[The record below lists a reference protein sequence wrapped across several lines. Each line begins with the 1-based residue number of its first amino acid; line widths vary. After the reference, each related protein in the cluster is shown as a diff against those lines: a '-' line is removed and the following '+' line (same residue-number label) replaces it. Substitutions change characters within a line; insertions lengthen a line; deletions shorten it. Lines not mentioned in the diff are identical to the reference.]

1 MGTLTALS
9 FVAAVGDPGRFRKSS
24 TVGAYFGL
32 TPRRHQSGETDHD
45 GKISRCGDVLTR
57 TYLFEAAGV
66 LLSRVARW
74 SALKAWGTRLAKRVG
89 GKKARVAL
97 ARKLAVLMHR
107 VWVDG
112 TEFRWS
118 KEAATA

>member
-1 MGTLTALS
+1 
-9 FVAAVGDPGRFRKSS
+9 
-24 TVGAYFGL
+24 VGAYFGL
-32 TPRRHQSGETDHD
+32 TPRRHQSGETDYD

-66 LLSRVARW
+66 LLARVARW

-118 KEAATA
+118 GEAATA